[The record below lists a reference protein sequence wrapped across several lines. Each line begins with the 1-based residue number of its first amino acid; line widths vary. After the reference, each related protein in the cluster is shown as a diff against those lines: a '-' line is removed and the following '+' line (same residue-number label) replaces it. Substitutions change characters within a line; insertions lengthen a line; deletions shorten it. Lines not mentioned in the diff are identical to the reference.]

1 MTGQGA
7 KRFPPS
13 RFPELSAI
21 ALARIRPLW
30 FLALAAAILL
40 DIFGTLYVLRDVYDR
55 NTAFSAINL
64 VSQVENDG
72 SATVETL
79 LPQSG
84 KPAVTAGSRIV
95 AIDGKT
101 LPRNAKIADTAE
113 AIAGA
118 GAAPTITFSDADG
131 TLRSQVI
138 EKSPRYAQETRKREV
153 LSRDTRMGLR
163 MAVSLLTCL
172 VLIACAA
179 LLVLRRPRDPVCLMF
194 SFSFL
199 LFAATVDPPMLMW
212 MGFGLGGWY
221 DLVSTAAWVLLVIGI
236 AIFPDGRFEPAWA
249 RWLIVVAPLAGVLLS
264 IDEFPLLAS
273 AVIAF
278 ILPLALLWGTAI
290 KYRHFEPG
298 IERQQL
304 KWAGMG
310 FAAGLVSV
318 AIAFIMVVVDPYP
331 TGPWQPIYG
340 LGVLAC
346 FDLGFML
353 LALGLMIA
361 LVRYRLWEADRVIG
375 RSAIM
380 AGVALVIGI
389 LWAASID
396 LVKNAIEMA
405 LGEDNKT
412 FATALCAVLAAGLFG
427 PTQQFVVK
435 HTRSRFDRDRGKI
448 SALLG
453 KLSAWRASEDPDEI
467 AMRALAALAPAVHF
481 GSAAVLVDR
490 KLGRELLA
498 ARDVADPETLAE
510 PGADLAIDPRFVWR
524 FPLADEHG
532 PLGLLLIGPRS
543 DANRYNEDELAN
555 IERVAEPLAEALR
568 SALKRREQQD
578 RMRRE
583 LGAMEERLARL
594 EGGPP
599 GAAPA

>member
-1 MTGQGA
+1 M
-7 KRFPPS
+7 
-13 RFPELSAI
+13 SAI

-40 DIFGTLYVLRDVYDR
+40 DIFGTLYVLRDAYDR
-55 NTAFSAINL
+55 DTAFAAVNL
-64 VSQVENDG
+64 ISQVENDG

-79 LPQSG
+79 VRQPG
-84 KPAVTAGSRIV
+84 KPVVAAGSRIV
-95 AIDGKT
+95 AIDGKA
-101 LPRNAKIADTAE
+101 LPRNARIADAAE
-113 AIAGA
+113 AIAAA

-138 EKSPRYAQETRKREV
+138 EKSPRYAQETRKHEV
-153 LSRDTRMGLR
+153 LRRDTRMGLR

-199 LFAATVDPPMLMW
+199 LFAATIDPPMLMW
-212 MGFGLGGWY
+212 LGLGLGGWY

-236 AIFPDGRFEPAWA
+236 AIFPDGRFEPGWA

-264 IDEFPLLAS
+264 IEEFPLLAS

-278 ILPLALLWGTAI
+278 ILPLALLLGTAT

-304 KWAGMG
+304 KWAGIG
-310 FAAGLVSV
+310 FATGLVSV
-318 AIAFIMVVVDPYP
+318 AIAFVMVVVDAYP
-331 TGPWQPIYG
+331 SGPWQPIYG
-340 LGVLAC
+340 LGVLAF

-361 LVRYRLWEADRVIG
+361 LIRYRLWEADRVIG

-412 FATALCAVLAAGLFG
+412 FATALCAVLAAGLFA

-435 HTRSRFDRDRGKI
+435 HTRNRFDRDRGKI

-498 ARDVADPETLAE
+498 VRDVADPETLTE
-510 PGADLAIDPRFVWR
+510 PGSDLTIDPRFVWR

-578 RMRRE
+578 RVRRE

>member
-7 KRFPPS
+7 RRFPPS

-40 DIFGTLYVLRDVYDR
+40 DIFGTLYVLRDAYDR
-55 NTAFSAINL
+55 DTAFAAVNL
-64 VSQVENDG
+64 ISQVENDG

-79 LPQSG
+79 VPQPG
-84 KPAVTAGSRIV
+84 KPVVAAGSRIV
-95 AIDGKT
+95 AIDGKA
-101 LPRNAKIADTAE
+101 LPRNSRIADTAG

-118 GAAPTITFSDADG
+118 GTAPTITFSDADG
-131 TLRSQVI
+131 TLHSQVI
-138 EKSPRYAQETRKREV
+138 EKSPRYAQETRKHEV
-153 LSRDTRMGLR
+153 LSRDTRMALR
-163 MAVSLLTCL
+163 MGVSLLTCL

-199 LFAATVDPPMLMW
+199 LFAATIDPPMLMW
-212 MGFGLGGWY
+212 MGLGLGGWY

-236 AIFPDGRFEPAWA
+236 AIFPDGRFEPGWVH
-249 RWLIVVAPLAGVLLS
+249 WLIVVAPLAGVLLS
-264 IDEFPLLAS
+264 IDEFPLQAA

-278 ILPLALLWGTAI
+278 ILPLALLWGTSI

-304 KWAGMG
+304 KWAAIG
-310 FAAGLVSV
+310 FATGLVSV
-318 AIAFIMVVVDPYP
+318 AIAFGMVVVDPFP
-331 TGPWQPIYG
+331 SGPWQPIYG
-340 LGVLAC
+340 LGVLAF

-361 LVRYRLWEADRVIG
+361 LIRYRLWEADRVIG

-435 HTRSRFDRDRGKI
+435 HTRNRFDRDRGKI
-448 SALLG
+448 SALLD

-498 ARDVADPETLAE
+498 VRDVADPETLTE
-510 PGADLAIDPRFVWR
+510 PGSDLTIDPRFVWR

-578 RMRRE
+578 RVRRE